1 MQSQTGMLNALQEV
15 RRCDLNTSYIFHYQR
30 NSYKQILLRS
40 VEERYSQS
48 FSAEGKSKWIPSFAI
63 FLGFRVSQKRKKE
76 FQHRLGTCTL
86 ASNRCNTTTN
96 KARHSLLQYFQ
107 SDMIS
112 PTGVSSQLGLRPRPA
127 THELPPNTSPLAGNS
142 LSRR

>member
-1 MQSQTGMLNALQEV
+1 MQSQTGMLSAQQEV
-15 RRCDLNTSYIFHYQR
+15 RRCELNTSYIFHYQR

-76 FQHRLGTCTL
+76 FQHQLGTCTL

-96 KARHSLLQYFQ
+96 KARHTLFSCIFRV
-107 SDMIS
+107 
-112 PTGVSSQLGLRPRPA
+112 T
-127 THELPPNTSPLAGNS
+127 
-142 LSRR
+142 